1 MSMRSSMFN
10 GNEIIY
16 QVFVR
21 NYSNEGT
28 FKAVEKDLPRLKDL
42 GVDILYL
49 MPIHEIGIKNRKGSW
64 GSPYAIKDYYSISKD
79 LGTKEDFLSL
89 IDSTHKMG
97 MKIIMDMVFNH
108 TSPDSVLLERHPE
121 FYFYKDGKLGN
132 RVGDWS
138 DIVDLDTSREDTQT
152 YLVDVLKYW
161 ISLGVD
167 GFRFDVASIIDF
179 SFFVKARKELGKDV
193 IFFAE
198 SIDYDFVDYL
208 KSMGYGSTPDIDMF
222 PTFDLLY
229 NYSWF
234 RPFERYLKNEM
245 SYDELKSIIKE
256 DYEYIGNK
264 GLRIV
269 CFENHDTERIAS
281 YVNEDKLEEI
291 VLDLVKL
298 KGPLF
303 LYAGQE
309 YGVKHR
315 PNLFEKD
322 PVDWTVN
329 PRVLE
334 IYRKAIKLKKSQ

>member
-1 MSMRSSMFN
+1 MIK

-16 QVFVR
+16 QIFVR
-21 NYSNEGT
+21 NYSEEGT
-28 FKAVEKDLPRLKDL
+28 FQAVQKDLPRLKEL
-42 GVDILYL
+42 GVDIIYL

-79 LGTKEDFLSL
+79 LGTKEDFVSL
-89 IDSTHKMG
+89 INATHKMG

-108 TSPDSVLLERHPE
+108 TSPDSVVLEQHPE
-121 FYFYKDGKLGN
+121 YYFYKDGKLGN

-138 DIVDLDTSREDTQT
+138 DIIDLDTNREDTQN

-161 ISLGVD
+161 VSLGVD
-167 GFRFDVASIIDF
+167 GFRFDVASMISLDF
-179 SFFVKARKELGKDV
+179 FKKARKELGKDI

-208 KSMGYGSTPDIDMF
+208 KSMGYSSTPDIDMF

-245 SYDELKSIIKE
+245 SYEDLKTIIDE
-256 DYEYIGNK
+256 DYKYIGDK
-264 GLRIV
+264 GLRII

-281 YVNEDKLEEI
+281 YVNEDELKDI

-309 YGVKHR
+309 YGVNHR

-322 PVDWTVN
+322 PVDWKPN
-329 PRVLE
+329 DKVLE
-334 IYRKAIKLKKSQ
+334 IYKDAIKIKKS

>member
-1 MSMRSSMFN
+1 MVK

-16 QVFVR
+16 QIFVR
-21 NYSNEGT
+21 NYSEEGT
-28 FKAVEKDLPRLKDL
+28 FQAVQKDLPRLKEL
-42 GVDILYL
+42 GVDIIYL

-79 LGTKEDFLSL
+79 LGTKEDFVSL
-89 IDSTHKMG
+89 INVTHKMG
-97 MKIIMDMVFNH
+97 MRIIMDMVFNH
-108 TSPDSVLLERHPE
+108 TSPDSVVLEQHPE
-121 FYFYKDGKLGN
+121 YYFYKDGKLGN

-138 DIVDLDTSREDTQT
+138 DIIDLDTNREDTQN

-161 ISLGVD
+161 VSLGVD
-167 GFRFDVASIIDF
+167 GFRFDVASMISLDF
-179 SFFVKARKELGKDV
+179 FKKARKELGKDI

-208 KSMGYGSTPDIDMF
+208 KSMGYSSTPDIDMF

-245 SYDELKSIIKE
+245 SYEDLKTIIDE
-256 DYEYIGNK
+256 DYKYIGGK
-264 GLRIV
+264 GLRII
-269 CFENHDTERIAS
+269 CFENHDTERISS
-281 YVNEDKLEEI
+281 YVNEDELKDI

-309 YGVKHR
+309 YGVNHR

-322 PVDWTVN
+322 PVDWKPN
-329 PRVLE
+329 EKVLE
-334 IYRKAIKLKKSQ
+334 IYKEAIKIKKR

>member
-1 MSMRSSMFN
+1 MVK

-16 QVFVR
+16 QIFVR
-21 NYSNEGT
+21 NYSQEGT
-28 FKAVEKDLPRLKDL
+28 FQAVQKDLSRLKEL
-42 GVDILYL
+42 GIDIIYL

-64 GSPYAIKDYYSISKD
+64 GSPYAIKDYYSISGD
-79 LGTKEDFLSL
+79 LGTKDDFVSL
-89 IDSTHKMG
+89 INATHKMG

-108 TSPDSVLLERHPE
+108 TSPDSVVLEQHPE
-121 FYFYKDGKLGN
+121 YYFYKDGKLGN

-138 DIVDLDTSREDTQT
+138 DIIDLDTNREDTQN

-161 ISLGVD
+161 VSLGVD
-167 GFRFDVASIIDF
+167 GFRFDVASMISLDF
-179 SFFVKARKELGKDV
+179 FKKAKKELGKDI

-198 SIDYDFVDYL
+198 SIDYDFVNYL
-208 KSMGYGSTPDIDMF
+208 KSMGYSSTLDIDMF

-245 SYDELKSIIKE
+245 SYEDLKTIIDE
-256 DYEYIGNK
+256 DYKYIDDK
-264 GLRIV
+264 GLRII

-281 YVNEDKLEEI
+281 YVNEDELKDI

-309 YGVKHR
+309 YGINHR

-322 PVDWTVN
+322 PVDWKPN
-329 PRVLE
+329 EKVLE
-334 IYRKAIKLKKSQ
+334 IYKEAIKIKKR

>member
-1 MSMRSSMFN
+1 MLK

-16 QVFVR
+16 QIFVR
-21 NYSNEGT
+21 NYSLEGT
-28 FKAVEKDLPRLKDL
+28 FKQVEKDLSRLKDL
-42 GVDILYL
+42 GVDIIYL

-64 GSPYAIKDYYSISKD
+64 GSPYAIRDYYSISPD

-89 IDSTHKMG
+89 INVVHKQG
-97 MKIIMDMVFNH
+97 MRIIMDMVFNH
-108 TSPDSVLLERHPE
+108 TSPDSVLLKQHPE
-121 FYFYKDGKLGN
+121 FYFYRDGKLGN

-138 DIVDLDTSREDTQT
+138 DIIDLDTHREDTQK

-161 ISLGVD
+161 VSLGVD
-167 GFRFDVASIIDF
+167 GFRFDVASMIDF
-179 SFFVKARKELGKDV
+179 NFFKKARQELGEDT

-198 SIDYDFVDYL
+198 SIDYDFVNYL
-208 KSMGYGSTPDIDMF
+208 KSMGYYSTPDIEMF

-245 SYDELKSIIKE
+245 SLEELDQIIKE

-264 GLRIV
+264 GLRII

-281 YVNEDKLEEI
+281 YIDDNRLEEI
-291 VLDLVKL
+291 VNRFTKL

-303 LYAGQE
+303 LYMGQE

-322 PVDWTVN
+322 PVDWTPN
-329 PRVLE
+329 DRVLE
-334 IYRKAIKLKKSQ
+334 IYKNAIKTKQKQ

>member
-1 MSMRSSMFN
+1 MIK

-16 QVFVR
+16 QIFVR
-21 NYSNEGT
+21 NYSQKGT
-28 FKAVEKDLPRLKDL
+28 FQAVQQDLDRLKEL
-42 GVDILYL
+42 GVDIIYL
-49 MPIHEIGIKNRKGSW
+49 MPIHEIGIKNRKGTW

-79 LGTKEDFLSL
+79 LGNKEDFLSL
-89 IDSTHKMG
+89 INATHKMG

-108 TSPDSVLLERHPE
+108 TSPDSVMLEKHPAY
-121 FYFYKDGKLGN
+121 YFYKDGELGN

-138 DIVDLDTSREDTQT
+138 DIIDLDTNREDTQT
-152 YLVDVLKYW
+152 YLLDVLKYW

-167 GFRFDVASIIDF
+167 GFRFDVASMISLDF
-179 SFFVKARKELGKDV
+179 FKKARKELGKDI

-208 KSMGYGSTPDIDMF
+208 KSMGYSSTPDIDMY

-234 RPFERYLKNEM
+234 RPLERYLKNEI
-245 SYDELKSIIKE
+245 SYEELKCVINE
-256 DYEYIGNK
+256 DYEYIGDK
-264 GLRIV
+264 GLRII

-281 YVNEDKLEEI
+281 YINEDKLKDI
-291 VLDLVKL
+291 VLDLVKY

-303 LYAGQE
+303 IYMGQE

-322 PVDWTVN
+322 PVDWKPN
-329 PRVLE
+329 ENVLE
-334 IYRKAIKLKKSQ
+334 IYKEAIKIKKSQ

>member
-1 MSMRSSMFN
+1 MIKGS
-10 GNEIIY
+10 EIIY
-16 QVFVR
+16 QIFVR
-21 NYSNEGT
+21 NYSEEGT
-28 FKAVEKDLPRLKDL
+28 FEAVQKDLPRLKEL
-42 GVDILYL
+42 GVDIIYL

-64 GSPYAIKDYYSISKD
+64 GSPYAIKDYYSISGD
-79 LGTKEDFLSL
+79 LGTKEDFISL
-89 IDSTHKMG
+89 INATHKMG

-108 TSPDSVLLERHPE
+108 TSPDSVVLEQHPE
-121 FYFYKDGKLGN
+121 YYFYKDGKLGN

-138 DIVDLDTSREDTQT
+138 DIIDLDTNREDTQN

-161 ISLGVD
+161 VSLGID
-167 GFRFDVASIIDF
+167 GFRFDVASMISLDF
-179 SFFVKARKELGKDV
+179 FKKARKELGKDI

-208 KSMGYGSTPDIDMF
+208 KSMGYSSTPDIDMF

-245 SYDELKSIIKE
+245 SYEDLKTIIDE
-256 DYEYIGNK
+256 DYKYIGDK
-264 GLRIV
+264 GLRII

-281 YVNEDKLEEI
+281 YVNEDELKDI

-309 YGVKHR
+309 YGVNHR

-322 PVDWTVN
+322 PVDWKPN
-329 PRVLE
+329 SKVLE
-334 IYRKAIKLKKSQ
+334 IYKEAIKIKKHQ

>member
-1 MSMRSSMFN
+1 MIK

-16 QVFVR
+16 QISVR
-21 NYSNEGT
+21 NYSQEGT
-28 FKAVEKDLPRLKDL
+28 FQAVQKDLPRLKEL
-42 GVDILYL
+42 GVDIIYL
-49 MPIHEIGIKNRKGSW
+49 MPIHEIGIKNRKGTW
-64 GSPYAIKDYYSISKD
+64 GSPYAIKDYYSISGD
-79 LGTKEDFLSL
+79 LGTKEDFISL
-89 IDSTHKMG
+89 INATHKMG

-108 TSPDSVLLERHPE
+108 TSPDSIVLEQHPE
-121 FYFYKDGKLGN
+121 YYFYKDGKLGN

-138 DIVDLDTSREDTQT
+138 DIIDLDTNREDTQN

-161 ISLGVD
+161 VSLGVD
-167 GFRFDVASIIDF
+167 GFRFDVASMISLDF
-179 SFFVKARKELGKDV
+179 FKKARKELGKDI

-198 SIDYDFVDYL
+198 SIDYDFVNYL
-208 KSMGYGSTPDIDMF
+208 KSMGYSSTPDIYMF

-245 SYDELKSIIKE
+245 SYEDLKAVIDE
-256 DYEYIGNK
+256 DYKDIGDK
-264 GLRIV
+264 GLRII

-281 YVNEDKLEEI
+281 YVNEDELKDI

-309 YGVKHR
+309 YGVNHR

-322 PVDWTVN
+322 SVDWKPN
-329 PRVLE
+329 AKVLG
-334 IYRKAIKLKKSQ
+334 IYKEAIKIKKHQLILYQ

>member
-1 MSMRSSMFN
+1 MIK

-16 QVFVR
+16 QIFVR
-21 NYSNEGT
+21 NYSQEGT
-28 FKAVEKDLPRLKDL
+28 FQAVQHDLPRLKEL
-42 GVDILYL
+42 GIDIIYL
-49 MPIHEIGIKNRKGSW
+49 MPIHEIGIKNRKGTW
-64 GSPYAIKDYYSISKD
+64 GSPYAIKDYYSISND
-79 LGTKEDFLSL
+79 LGTKEDFISL
-89 IDSTHKMG
+89 INETHNMG

-108 TSPDSVLLERHPE
+108 TSPDSVDLEQHPE
-121 FYFYKDGKLGN
+121 YYFYKDGRLGN

-138 DIVDLDTSREDTQT
+138 DIIDLDTNREDTQA

-161 ISLGVD
+161 VSLGVD
-167 GFRFDVASIIDF
+167 GFRFDVASMISLDF
-179 SFFVKARKELGKDV
+179 FKKARKELGKDT

-208 KSMGYGSTPDIDMF
+208 KSMGYSSTPDIDMF

-245 SYDELKSIIKE
+245 AYEDLKRVIDE
-256 DYEYIGNK
+256 DYKYIGDK
-264 GLRIV
+264 GLRVI

-281 YVNEDKLEEI
+281 YVNENELKDI
-291 VLDLVKL
+291 VLDLTKL

-309 YGVKHR
+309 YGVSHR

-322 PVDWTVN
+322 PIDWTKN
-329 PRVLE
+329 ANVLD
-334 IYRKAIKLKKSQ
+334 IYKEAIRIKKQQ

>member
-1 MSMRSSMFN
+1 MIK

-16 QVFVR
+16 QIFVR

-28 FKAVEKDLPRLKDL
+28 FKMVEKDLLRLKEL
-42 GVDILYL
+42 GVDIIYL

-89 IDSTHKMG
+89 INATHKMG
-97 MKIIMDMVFNH
+97 MRIIMDMVFNH
-108 TSPDSVLLERHPE
+108 TSPDSVLLEKHPE
-121 FYFYKDGKLGN
+121 FYFYKEGKLGN

-138 DIVDLDTSREDTQT
+138 DIIDLDTQREDTQA
-152 YLVDVLKYW
+152 YLMDVLKYW
-161 ISLGVD
+161 LSLGVD
-167 GFRFDVASIIDF
+167 GFRFDVASMISFDF
-179 SFFVKARKELGKDV
+179 FKKARKELGKDV

-198 SIDYDFVDYL
+198 SIDYDFVNYL
-208 KSMGYGSTPDIDMF
+208 KSMGYSSTADIDMY

-234 RPFERYLKNEM
+234 RHFEKYLRNEI
-245 SYDELKSIIKE
+245 SYDTLYSVIEE
-256 DYEYIGNK
+256 DYKYIGNK

-269 CFENHDTERIAS
+269 CFENHDTERVAS
-281 YVNEDKLEEI
+281 YLDENKLEKI
-291 VLDLVKL
+291 VLELSKL

-303 LYAGQE
+303 LYMGQE
-309 YGVKHR
+309 YGAKHR

-322 PVDWTVN
+322 PVDWTSN
-329 PRVLE
+329 LRVLE
-334 IYRKAIKLKKSQ
+334 IYKKAIKIKKNLMQ

>member
-1 MSMRSSMFN
+1 MLK

-16 QVFVR
+16 QIFVR

-28 FKAVEKDLPRLKDL
+28 FQQVEKDLPRLKEL
-42 GVDILYL
+42 GVDIIYL
-49 MPIHEIGIKNRKGSW
+49 MPIHEIGVKNRKGTW

-89 IDSTHKMG
+89 INATHKSG
-97 MKIIMDMVFNH
+97 MRIIMDMVFNH
-108 TSPDSVLLERHPE
+108 TSPDSVLLEQHPE
-121 FYFYKDGKLGN
+121 FYFYREGKLGN

-138 DIVDLDTSREDTQT
+138 DIIDLDTHREDTQD

-161 ISLGVD
+161 VSLGID
-167 GFRFDVASIIDF
+167 GFRFDVASMIDF
-179 SFFVKARKELGKDV
+179 AFFKKARKELGKNI

-198 SIDYDFVDYL
+198 SIDYDFVGYL
-208 KSMGYGSTPDIDMF
+208 KSMGYSSTPDIDMF

-245 SYDELKSIIKE
+245 SYDDLKSIINE
-256 DYEYIGNK
+256 DYKYIGNK

-269 CFENHDTERIAS
+269 CFENHDTERVAS
-281 YVNEDKLEEI
+281 YIDEDKLEEV
-291 VLDLVKL
+291 VLDLAKL
-298 KGPLF
+298 RGPLF

-309 YGVKHR
+309 YGAKQR
-315 PNLFEKD
+315 PGLFEKD
-322 PVDWTVN
+322 PVDWTPN
-329 PRVLE
+329 DRVLE
-334 IYRKAIKLKKSQ
+334 IYKKAIKMKKNQ

>member
-1 MSMRSSMFN
+1 MIK

-16 QVFVR
+16 QIFVR
-21 NYSNEGT
+21 NYSEEGT
-28 FKAVEKDLPRLKDL
+28 FEAVQKDLPRLKEL
-42 GVDILYL
+42 GVDIIYL
-49 MPIHEIGIKNRKGSW
+49 MPIHEIGIKNRKGTW

-79 LGTKEDFLSL
+79 LGTKDDFVSL
-89 IDSTHKMG
+89 INATHKNG

-108 TSPDSVLLERHPE
+108 TSPDSVVLEQHPE
-121 FYFYKDGKLGN
+121 YYFYRDGKLGN

-138 DIVDLDTSREDTQT
+138 DIIDLDTNRKDTQN

-161 ISLGVD
+161 VSLGVD
-167 GFRFDVASIIDF
+167 GFRFDVASMISLDF
-179 SFFVKARKELGKDV
+179 FKKARKELGKDI

-208 KSMGYGSTPDIDMF
+208 KSMGYSSTPDIDMF

-234 RPFERYLKNEM
+234 RPFERYLKGEM
-245 SYDELKSIIKE
+245 SYENLKAIIDE
-256 DYEYIGNK
+256 DYRYIGNK
-264 GLRIV
+264 GLRVI
-269 CFENHDTERIAS
+269 CFENHDTERLAS
-281 YVNEDKLEEI
+281 YVSEDKLKEI

-303 LYAGQE
+303 LYMGQE
-309 YGVKHR
+309 YGLNHR

-322 PVDWTVN
+322 PVDWKPNTN
-329 PRVLE
+329 VLD
-334 IYRKAIKLKKSQ
+334 IYKEAIKIKKRQ